1 MFMKKPTFISLQGS
15 YSSLE
20 LSLFIG
26 SNCIEKIKENNLR
39 ASSLLIPKINDL
51 LQNNSLELKDLDF
64 IAVDQGPGAFTSL
77 RVVIT
82 IVNALSFAKKIPLIG
97 IDGLDALY
105 NQALEKTDSKNIVVI
120 LNAYNND
127 VYFAVNKNS
136 EKHTGVETFNVGVL
150 EKGYKKIDKL
160 LLELKEQYKDSRIV
174 FAGNACKQHENLISK
189 DLNYS
194 FINLETASSEQIAK
208 MALERWN
215 SSNKGFS
222 YKLKPLYLKS
232 QSFKISSKNR

>member
-1 MFMKKPTFISLQGS
+1 MNKPKFISLQGS
-15 YSSLE
+15 YSRLE

-26 SNCIEKIKENNLR
+26 SDCIDTIKEDNLR

-51 LQNNSLELKDLDF
+51 LQKNSLELKDLDF

-97 IDGLDALY
+97 VDGLDALY
-105 NQALEKTDSKNIVVI
+105 YQVVDKSDYKNIVVI

-127 VYFAVNKNS
+127 VYFAFKKND
-136 EKHTGVETFNVGVL
+136 VL
-150 EKGYKKIDKL
+150 EKGYKKIDL
-160 LLELKEQYKDSRIV
+160 LIYELKELYKDDPV
-174 FAGNACKQHENLISK
+174 LFVGNAYNQHKDLISK
-189 DLNYS
+189 ELNDS
-194 FINLETASSEQIAK
+194 FSSLEIASSEQIAK
-208 MALERWN
+208 IALDRWN
-215 SSNKGFS
+215 SNNKDLS

-232 QSFKISSKNR
+232 QSFSTVSKKH

>member
-15 YSSLE
+15 YSNLE

-105 NQALEKTDSKNIVVI
+105 NQALDLTDLKNIVVI

-127 VYFAVNKNS
+127 VYFAFNKN
-136 EKHTGVETFNVGVL
+136 GIL

-160 LLELKEQYKDSRIV
+160 ISELKEQYKDSRIMFV
-174 FAGNACKQHENLISK
+174 GNACKQHESLISK

-208 MALERWN
+208 MALEKWN
-215 SSNKGFS
+215 SNDKDLS

-232 QSFKISSKNR
+232 QNFKISSKKR

>member
-1 MFMKKPTFISLQGS
+1 MKQPIFISLQGS
-15 YSSLE
+15 YSNLE
-20 LSLFIG
+20 ISLFKG
-26 SNCIEKIKENNLR
+26 FDCIQTLKEDNLR

-51 LQNNSLELKDLDF
+51 LQNNSLELKNLDF

-105 NQALEKTDSKNIVVI
+105 HQTLDKMGLKNIVVI

-127 VYFAVNKNS
+127 VFFAVHKNG
-136 EKHTGVETFNVGVL
+136 KL
-150 EKGYKKIDKL
+150 KKGYKKIDKL
-160 LLELKEQYKDSRIV
+160 IFKLKEQYGEKEIMFV
-174 FAGNACKQHENLISK
+174 GNACKMHKELISK

-194 FINLETASSEQIAK
+194 FIDLEIASSEQIAK
-208 MALERWN
+208 MSLEKWN
-215 SSNKGFS
+215 SKNKDLS

-232 QSFKISSKNR
+232 QNFAKRPKKD